1 MGFGSGG
8 GGFTPSPN
16 NVPGSTQTGTDKD
29 TDLHQFTGSVDI
41 TGSLTLNGAS
51 VTSGGGGGGGAVSS
65 YTNSGNDRVI
75 TSVNSNTINGEASLT
90 FNGTSLT
97 SPQVTASVIM
107 KTPALEIS
115 SSAAGSLFRIDH
127 ADQSGPEPIL
137 FVSGNGVIGIGTD
150 NPLPSSPGTDTN
162 RLHIVGNNAAEQGQ
176 APVVNTQLMIEND
189 EHAGIQFM
197 FPSGRAGQITWGI
210 PGSSAN
216 ARKAV
221 FYYSSNNNRYEFNGP
236 SFGGSR
242 IMTMLANGDSVNIGS
257 SSSGH
262 MVTNK
267 ASLHISSSTGGTD
280 VGGPVLLRVDHAD
293 QPGDKPTLFVTGS
306 GRVGIGTDSVL
317 ANLHVSSSDTG
328 DIFRID
334 HEDHADNPIFVV
346 TGSGRVGIGT
356 ATPSAV
362 LDVHPDNA
370 AGSNEVKF
378 RGSNGTS
385 HFYFSSAEHT
395 YIRGGK
401 QTSTVFIAD
410 SRNTGGS
417 DNQKCIIGNA
427 ASTTAQLHV
436 SSSDNSTVMNVTS
449 NSGSILTAL
458 ENQRVGVGTSAP
470 TAMLHVS
477 GAASTTDPLFRID
490 SANQG
495 PEQPLKPILFVT
507 GSGLVGIGTDAPR
520 TDASGSGSPETNR
533 LHILGEY
540 GADQGQDPV
549 ANTLLML
556 ENNSHAGIQFMT
568 PRTESGFICWGDQ
581 DAARVAHFYYH
592 HNDNRFTFDGPNYG
606 TKEAMTVRASGD
618 SVNMGASGS
627 AHMQTAKAAL
637 HISSSQVGE
646 DVGGPVLLRVDHA
659 DQPNAAPTL
668 FVTGSGR
675 VGIGTDVP
683 EHTLSVSG
691 SAAFSGAFGSTAV
704 ETLTAAGTISATT
717 GLTIIDASSSLAVNN
732 TLNFTIA
739 NGTFVGQ
746 EKKIRA
752 MIKSGSTGPLSTGIA
767 IGGAN
772 IDSAGDV
779 PVGQI
784 VLSGNLP
791 DKGPIFHRAGC
802 SLIWGGTTWLPV
814 GNFNFNIN
822 NTGRSFI

>member
-51 VTSGGGGGGGAVSS
+51 VTSGGGGGGGAVST

-75 TSVNSNTINGEASLT
+75 TSVNSNTINGEANLT

-115 SSAAGSLFRIDH
+115 SSAAGALFRIDH

-137 FVSGNGVIGIGTD
+137 FVSGSGVIGIGTD
-150 NPLPSSPGTDTN
+150 NPLASTPSDNTN
-162 RLHIVGNNAAEQGQ
+162 RLHIVGNNGAEQGE
-176 APVVNTQLMIEND
+176 APVINTQLVLEND
-189 EHAGIQFM
+189 NHAGLQFM
-197 FPSGRAGQITWGI
+197 MPSGRSGQITWGI
-210 PGSSAN
+210 PGA

-221 FYYSSNNNRYEFNGP
+221 FYWSSANSRYEFNGD
-236 SFGGSR
+236 SFGGKR
-242 IMTMLANGDSVNIGS
+242 IMTMLSNGDSINIGS

-262 MVTNK
+262 MTTNKASLHISSSEGGADKGGPVLLRVDHGDQPGAEPTLFVSGSGQVGIGTASPSSILHVSSSTTTLPLLRVDQHDQAGAKPILYVTGSGLVAIGTDSPRSDTSDTNRLHILAESGADQGINPAVNSALVLENNDHVGLNIITPNNRSGMIVFGDADVANRAYFRYEHGNAGQGAGTDRFFFDGTFGEEVLSIARAGDSINMGKNNSAHMLTNK
-267 ASLHISSSTGGTD
+267 ASLHISSSTEGAD
-280 VGGPVLLRVDHAD
+280 VGGPVLLKVDHAN
-293 QPGDKPTLFVTGS
+293 QPG
-306 GRVGIGTDSVL
+306 
-317 ANLHVSSSDTG
+317 AQ
-328 DIFRID
+328 
-334 HEDHADNPIFVV
+334 PI
-346 TGSGRVGIGT
+346 
-356 ATPSAV
+356 
-362 LDVHPDNA
+362 
-370 AGSNEVKF
+370 
-378 RGSNGTS
+378 
-385 HFYFSSAEHT
+385 
-395 YIRGGK
+395 
-401 QTSTVFIAD
+401 
-410 SRNTGGS
+410 
-417 DNQKCIIGNA
+417 
-427 ASTTAQLHV
+427 
-436 SSSDNSTVMNVTS
+436 
-449 NSGSILTAL
+449 
-458 ENQRVGVGTSAP
+458 
-470 TAMLHVS
+470 
-477 GAASTTDPLFRID
+477 
-490 SANQG
+490 
-495 PEQPLKPILFVT
+495 
-507 GSGLVGIGTDAPR
+507 
-520 TDASGSGSPETNR
+520 
-533 LHILGEY
+533 
-540 GADQGQDPV
+540 
-549 ANTLLML
+549 
-556 ENNSHAGIQFMT
+556 
-568 PRTESGFICWGDQ
+568 
-581 DAARVAHFYYH
+581 
-592 HNDNRFTFDGPNYG
+592 
-606 TKEAMTVRASGD
+606 
-618 SVNMGASGS
+618 
-627 AHMQTAKAAL
+627 
-637 HISSSQVGE
+637 
-646 DVGGPVLLRVDHA
+646 
-659 DQPNAAPTL
+659 L

-691 SAAFSGAFGSTAV
+691 SAAFSGTFGSTAI

-791 DKGPIFHRAGC
+791 DNGPLFHRAGC
-802 SLIWGGTTWLPV
+802 SLIWGGTKWLPV